1 MKWDAYHCTLDVP
14 LQVVVDELSRLYYT
28 ADFRPIQGKTH
39 GYDRISGW
47 FLANEEL
54 ARIYYGGNGGAVS
67 LQVKGPG
74 TPELVKR
81 VRIVWPTQHRVSR
94 ADVAIDFEYPGAW
107 DDLAGHAL
115 GLAEILGL
123 DRMEIKGYGKGDT
136 VYIGSRSSVCY
147 VRVYQKGKELF
158 GEHGNPDHVRV
169 ELEVKPGNKAGKERA
184 ALMDKDQFWGVSE
197 FSVEMLRKLEGG
209 CMPER
214 VKLGSEWRDP
224 DVERARRALI
234 RQYWKTIE
242 AWAIDA
248 GGASRM
254 LRQMDEYRRNDYG
267 EGFTSVEALMDQ
279 GEGSA

>member
-1 MKWDAYHCTLDVP
+1 MKWDAYHCTVDAPV
-14 LQVVVDELSRLYYT
+14 QEVIDELSRLYYS

-47 FLANEEL
+47 LLANEEL
-54 ARIYYGGNGGAVS
+54 ARVYHGGNGGGVS
-67 LQVKGPG
+67 IQVKGPG

-81 VRIVWPTQHRVSR
+81 IRIVWPTQHRVSR

-136 VYIGSRSSVCY
+136 VYIGSRSSVTY

-158 GEHGNPDHVRV
+158 GKQGNPDHVRV
-169 ELEVKPGNKAGKERA
+169 ELEIKPANRLGKERA
-184 ALMDKDQFWGVSE
+184 STMRMQEFWGASE
-197 FSVEMLRKLEGG
+197 FTQEMLRKLQV
-209 CMPER
+209 CCIPDR

-224 DVERARRALI
+224 EVERARRALI
-234 RQYWKTIE
+234 RQYWITIE
-242 AWAIDA
+242 TWAMEA

-254 LRQMDEYRRNDYG
+254 LRQMDEYRRND
-267 EGFTSVEALMDQ
+267 FWD
-279 GEGSA
+279 GSAVIAALLDQDA